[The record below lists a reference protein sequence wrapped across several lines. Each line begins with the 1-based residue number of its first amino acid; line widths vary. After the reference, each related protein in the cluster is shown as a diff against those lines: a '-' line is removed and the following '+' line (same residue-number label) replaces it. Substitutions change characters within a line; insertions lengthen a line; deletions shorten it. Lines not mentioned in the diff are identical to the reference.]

1 MKQCFRWAQAMLI
14 AGLCGGATWAA
25 CPSYA
30 TAERFQIS
38 ADGTEVTDLQTGL
51 TWARCSEGQ
60 SWSGGTCTG
69 DPSFLS
75 HENALSTAKQRSG
88 WRLPSVKE
96 LSALADRGCVN
107 PAIDRTAFPN
117 TPNKLYWS
125 STPYVVG
132 ADTSSWSVN
141 FVSGNV
147 GFSMRY
153 DNLAVRLVKTTP

>member
-1 MKQCFRWAQAMLI
+1 MFSLGSGDAVCRLVWGSDLG
-14 AGLCGGATWAA
+14 GLPKLCHRRALSNQRGRDRGDRFTDRSDVGA
-25 CPSYA
+25 
-30 TAERFQIS
+30 
-38 ADGTEVTDLQTGL
+38 LQ
-51 TWARCSEGQ
+51 RGQ

-69 DPSFLS
+69 DPSLIS

-96 LSALADRGCVN
+96 LSALVDRGCVS

-117 TPNKLYWS
+117 TPNRLLYWS

-132 ADTSSWSVN
+132 ADASSWSVN